1 PLRELI
7 LKLQTFGLRIR
18 ALHRWPQDRHKT
30 ASSDKR
36 CVGSALTCGL
46 SAVNEPP
53 AGGDKSME
61 IEPMK
66 KIILSA
72 TVAMLL
78 ASPAFAQSYSSSYGT
93 GNVIDQP
100 ALEHSGPA
108 WQGAFQSGFQGG
120 PQGAYAYEPPRA
132 MNHKLRGVRAEAI
145 SPADPDVVYENGQYV
160 GRDPDPNVRLELRR
174 DWTHD

>member
-1 PLRELI
+1 
-7 LKLQTFGLRIR
+7 
-18 ALHRWPQDRHKT
+18 
-30 ASSDKR
+30 
-36 CVGSALTCGL
+36 
-46 SAVNEPP
+46 
-53 AGGDKSME
+53 
-61 IEPMK
+61 MK

-100 ALEHSGPA
+100 ALEHGGPA
-108 WQGAFQSGFQGG
+108 WQGEFQSGSQGG
-120 PQGAYAYEPPRA
+120 PYAQGSYAQGSYAYEPPRA
-132 MNHKLRGVRAEAI
+132 TSHKQRGVRAEAI

>member
-1 PLRELI
+1 
-7 LKLQTFGLRIR
+7 
-18 ALHRWPQDRHKT
+18 LHRRPQDRHKT

-36 CVGSALTCGL
+36 LVGSAPTCGL

-53 AGGDKSME
+53 AGGGESKES
-61 IEPMK
+61 EPMK

-100 ALEHSGPA
+100 ALEHGGPA
-108 WQGAFQSGFQGG
+108 WQGEFQSGSQGG
-120 PQGAYAYEPPRA
+120 PYAQGSYAQGSYAYEPPRA
-132 MNHKLRGVRAEAI
+132 TRHKQRGARAEAI

>member
-1 PLRELI
+1 
-7 LKLQTFGLRIR
+7 
-18 ALHRWPQDRHKT
+18 
-30 ASSDKR
+30 
-36 CVGSALTCGL
+36 
-46 SAVNEPP
+46 
-53 AGGDKSME
+53 
-61 IEPMK
+61 MK

-100 ALEHSGPA
+100 ALEHGGSA
-108 WQGAFQSGFQGG
+108 WQGEFQGG
-120 PQGAYAYEPPRA
+120 FRGRSQGGPYAQGSYAQGSYAYEPPRA
-132 MNHKLRGVRAEAI
+132 TTHKHRGVRAEAM

>member
-1 PLRELI
+1 MSR
-7 LKLQTFGLRIR
+7 RR
-18 ALHRWPQDRHKT
+18 AAT
-30 ASSDKR
+30 TS
-36 CVGSALTCGL
+36 
-46 SAVNEPP
+46 E
-53 AGGDKSME
+53 E

-72 TVAMLL
+72 AVAMLL

-100 ALEHSGPA
+100 ALEHGGPA
-108 WQGAFQSGFQGG
+108 WQGGSRGGSQAGFRDRQGG
-120 PQGAYAYEPPRA
+120 PQGGPYAYEPPHA
-132 MNHKLRGVRAEAI
+132 TSHKQRGVRAETI

>member
-1 PLRELI
+1 
-7 LKLQTFGLRIR
+7 
-18 ALHRWPQDRHKT
+18 
-30 ASSDKR
+30 
-36 CVGSALTCGL
+36 
-46 SAVNEPP
+46 
-53 AGGDKSME
+53 
-61 IEPMK
+61 MK

-100 ALEHSGPA
+100 ALEHGGPA
-108 WQGAFQSGFQGG
+108 WQGEFQVRLRKVAYAQGSYAQGG
-120 PQGAYAYEPPRA
+120 PYAYEPPRA
-132 MNHKLRGVRAEAI
+132 TSHKHRGVRAEGI